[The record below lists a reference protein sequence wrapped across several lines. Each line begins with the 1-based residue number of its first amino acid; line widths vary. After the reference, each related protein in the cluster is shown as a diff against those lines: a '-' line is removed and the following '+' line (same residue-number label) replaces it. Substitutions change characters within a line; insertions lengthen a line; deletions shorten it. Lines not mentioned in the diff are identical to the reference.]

1 MLERSIAINCTLFIF
16 VNYFDS
22 SIGKKKRFAKNAI
35 FSCVQEACICLLVNM
50 VIDTLN
56 TKLIWVD

>member
-22 SIGKKKRFAKNAI
+22 SVGKKKRFAKNAI
-35 FSCVQEACICLLVNM
+35 FSCVQELRICLIVNM
-50 VIDTLN
+50 N
-56 TKLIWVD
+56 

>member
-22 SIGKKKRFAKNAI
+22 SIGKKKTFCEERN
-35 FSCVQEACICLLVNM
+35 LLVCTRSM
-50 VIDTLN
+50 YLSTCEHGD
-56 TKLIWVD
+56 